1 MSGHLAPDGWQ
12 ARYTMMLLLFTCNVL
27 LYINRTNISVAVV
40 FMYSDPKDQGQVLSG
55 FFWGY
60 LLSQVVGGRIAQTA
74 GGKSVLMAGVALW
87 SLATLLP
94 LVCTSVP
101 LIFASRVLV
110 GIAEGVN
117 YPSQAALCARWV
129 PQHMMSRAWGF
140 LTAGEA
146 IGTMIAFGGC
156 PLLVKSFG
164 WQAIFWVSSVF
175 SLCWLAFFAML
186 ASSSP
191 EIKPSIGQ
199 VSASELEYIKATRGR
214 QHNTTPSSHLSFK
227 QIATCV
233 PFIATVFTHCCYN
246 YCGYLALSWIPHYFQ
261 DKFHVDANALA
272 VTAVVPYILMGI
284 VGPAGGW
291 AADWL
296 MYYGFSRTAVR
307 KGMNSL
313 GMVAQA
319 VFFFKLCSLGSTDE
333 DLKWAVI
340 YLTLAVGLGGF
351 VASGHWVAYLD
362 LSPQH
367 GMILLGI
374 GNTFATIPGIV
385 GQVITGW
392 ILKNYPNNWHLI
404 FSIVALVDVCG
415 AVAFLLGGTGRQ
427 VFDDSSTKHKA

>member
-1 MSGHLAPDGWQ
+1 
-12 ARYTMMLLLFTCNVL
+12 MMLLLFTCNVL

-60 LLSQVVGGRIAQTA
+60 LVSQVVGGRIAQVA
-74 GGKSVLMAGVALW
+74 GGKMVLMAGVALW
-87 SLATLLP
+87 SVATLLP

-101 LIFASRVLV
+101 LIFAARVVV

-117 YPSQAALCARWV
+117 YPAQAALCTRWI
-129 PQHMMSRAWGF
+129 PQHMMSRAWGL

-146 IGTMIAFGGC
+146 IGTIIAFGGC

-164 WQAIFWVSSVF
+164 WQAIFLVSSLLSV
-175 SLCWLAFFAML
+175 CWLAFFTVL

-199 VSASELEYIKATRGR
+199 ISASELEYIKATRGCNG
-214 QHNTTPSSHLSFK
+214 QHNTTSRSHLSFK
-227 QIATCV
+227 QIATSV

-246 YCGYLALSWIPHYFQ
+246 YCGYLALSWIPHYFK

-284 VGPAGGW
+284 VGPVGGW
-291 AADWL
+291 VADSL
-296 MYYGFSRTAVR
+296 MHYGFSRTVVR

-313 GMVAQA
+313 GMFAQA
-319 VFFFKLCSLGSTDE
+319 VFFFGLCGLGRTDE
-333 DLKWAVI
+333 DLKWAMI
-340 YLTLAVGLGGF
+340 YLTLAIGLGGF
-351 VASGHWVAYLD
+351 VASGHWVSYLD

-374 GNTFATIPGIV
+374 GNSFATIPGIV

-392 ILKNYPNNWHLI
+392 ILKNHPNNWSFI
-404 FSIVALVDVCG
+404 FSIVAIVDVCG
-415 AVAFLLGGTGRQ
+415 ALAFLLGGTGRQ
-427 VFDDSSTKHKA
+427 VFDDSSTKHQA

>member
-1 MSGHLAPDGWQ
+1 MESPQHLEGWQ

-27 LYINRTNISVAVV
+27 LYVNRTNISVAVV

-60 LLSQVVGGRIAQTA
+60 LVSQVVAGRIAQIA

-101 LIFASRVLV
+101 LIFAARVVV

-117 YPSQAALCARWV
+117 YPAQAALCARWV
-129 PQHMMSRAWGF
+129 PQHMISRAWGF

-146 IGTMIAFGGC
+146 IGTIIAFGGC

-164 WQAIFWVSSVF
+164 WQAIFWVSSLLSV
-175 SLCWLAFFAML
+175 CWLVFFTVL

-191 EIKPSIGQ
+191 EIKPAIGQ
-199 VSASELEYIKATRGR
+199 ISASELQYITATRGSNR
-214 QHNTTPSSHLSFK
+214 QNDTTSLSFK

-233 PFIATVFTHCCYN
+233 PFLATVFTHMCYN
-246 YCGYLALSWIPHYFQ
+246 YSGYLALSWIPHYFK

-284 VGPAGGW
+284 VAPSGGLI
-291 AADWL
+291 ADSL
-296 MYYGFSRTAVR
+296 MHHGFSRTVVR
-307 KGMNSL
+307 KGLNTL

-319 VFFFKLCSLGSTDE
+319 ACFLGLCSLGSTDA
-333 DLKWAVI
+333 DLHWAVV
-340 YLTLAVGLGGF
+340 YLTLGVGLGGF
-351 VASGHWVAYLD
+351 VAAGHWVAYLD
-362 LSPQH
+362 LSSQH

-374 GNTFATIPGIV
+374 GNSFATIPGIV
-385 GQVITGW
+385 GQVVTGW
-392 ILKNYPNNWHLI
+392 ILKNYPNNWPLI
-404 FSIVALVDVCG
+404 FSIVAIIDVCG
-415 AVAFLLGGTGRQ
+415 ALAFVLCGTGRQ
-427 VFDDSSTKHKA
+427 VFDDSNAKLP